1 MCNFALI
8 KIFTTLREPRN
19 FGIIRTTFFLLILLT
34 MKSLLK
40 FRTNF
45 KVKAVISP
53 NRAIVYVKD
62 YRSIFLVRSEDVI
75 NYISHLNKCDYQ
87 NIT

>member
-1 MCNFALI
+1 
-8 KIFTTLREPRN
+8 
-19 FGIIRTTFFLLILLT
+19 

-53 NRAIVYVKD
+53 NRAIAYVED
-62 YRSIFLVRSEDVI
+62 YRSIFLVRSEDGI
-75 NYISHLNKCDYQ
+75 NYTSHLNKCDYQ